1 METQPA
7 EAPLQYHNT
16 QPVKF
21 DLDLDL
27 YIFIVIT
34 YVSLSNNVIHMRLY
48 SNKLNIIIKYI
59 PRIAK

>member
-1 METQPA
+1 METQPP